1 LSARAGHDLFKI
13 YQGNEKAMLDA
24 AQQLLRMKKQGE
36 KFEPMRIIQALQ
48 DFIKTN
54 AKDTQK
60 TEKAYGEGV
69 VAKYNGN
76 YVTLKFDNRKIPSSL
91 MKKIE
96 ELLESELEKK

>member
-1 LSARAGHDLFKI
+1 
-13 YQGNEKAMLDA
+13 MLDA

-76 YVTLKFDNRKIPSSL
+76 YVTLKFDNRKI

-96 ELLESELEKK
+96 ALLESELEKK

>member
-1 LSARAGHDLFKI
+1 
-13 YQGNEKAMLDA
+13 
-24 AQQLLRMKKQGE
+24 MKSSNLCG
-36 KFEPMRIIQALQ
+36 IIQALQ
-48 DFIKTN
+48 DFVKTN

-96 ELLESELEKK
+96 ALLESELEKNKPHKKKGPCICGAFYVLFFISG